1 MKRLMIVFICI
12 TLATGAFAGAA
23 VNDPMDQD
31 RPVRDDPNRF
41 ELKIY
46 PNPAETGR
54 ITLEMAS
61 GEIAEIRLV
70 NIAGKEI
77 ITRKLEF
84 GTSKYLLTLKDV
96 PNGIYF
102 VRVNTTEDK
111 VFVKKLVVSGR

>member
-1 MKRLMIVFICI
+1 MKRLIFIFLL
-12 TLATGAFAGAA
+12 TALALTSSAGLSAL
-23 VNDPMDQD
+23 DQN
-31 RPVRDDPNRF
+31 RPVINDSNRF

-54 ITLEMAS
+54 ITLELAT
-61 GEIAEIRLV
+61 GEIAEIKLV

-77 ITRKLEF
+77 ISLKLELGF
-84 GTSKYLLTLKDV
+84 SKYLLPLEGV

-102 VRVNTTEDK
+102 VRVISTEEK